1 MLDAG
6 QAFASRSQE
15 FVLQVVVEAGP
26 NSPLDAAQV
35 YLDYDPGTLRAV
47 SIGEGFVLEVGLQS
61 NIDHRRG
68 RVDYAAGTL
77 RGVVSHPF
85 TLAAVTFAVPTEA
98 RAGTTTVGFAP
109 RRAPRQTKAVSRGFD
124 ITGNLIPVTL
134 TIE

>member
-1 MLDAG
+1 M
-6 QAFASRSQE
+6 
-15 FVLQVVVEAGP
+15 VVEAGP
-26 NSPLDAAQV
+26 DSPLDAAQV
-35 YLDYDPGTLRAV
+35 YLDYDPEALRAV
-47 SIGEGFVLEVGLQS
+47 SIGEGLVLEVGLQS
-61 NIDHRRG
+61 NIDHRSG
-68 RVDYAAGTL
+68 RVDYGAGTL

-85 TLAAVTFAVPTEA
+85 TLAAVTFEVLTEA